1 MDSENLE
8 DKIQAYKDL
17 YFMNNKKNKIFKS
30 TQKLDCAKEISNHFP
45 IEKLLQSSVYIIPNS
60 NCIYIDYPKV
70 KHFLC
75 PDIYDLACKYFYNL
89 HQEILKT
96 HTHFNIRGD
105 LKSITMTAVHRHTDI
120 IKYACST
127 YLGSNELSK
136 KIELIQIYNSPS
148 IVRAIL
154 NMFSTLISHDTVKKV
169 QILS

>member
-8 DKIQAYKDL
+8 DKIQAYKEL
-17 YFMNNKKNKIFKS
+17 YFVNNKKNKIFKS

-45 IEKLLQSSVYIIPNS
+45 IEKLLQSSVYILPNS

-96 HTHFNIRGD
+96 YTHFNIRGD

-127 YLGSNELSK
+127 YLGSNELSE

-154 NMFSTLISHDTVKKV
+154 NMFSTLIAQSTVKKV